1 MEIKRKIEIFIET
14 RRQFVISEPETNVQ
28 ISCPRCQ
35 ETMLAAEQVAAFLG
49 TSRRIIYQFV
59 ETGAVHFVENK
70 TGAVMIC
77 LSSLAAILDGEARKN
92 QIPMPNKAANTD

>member
-1 MEIKRKIEIFIET
+1 MEIKRKTDIFIET

-35 ETMLAAEQVAAFLG
+35 EMMLTAEQAADFFG
-49 TSRRIIYQFV
+49 ISRRIIYQFV
-59 ETGAVHFVENK
+59 ETGAVHFVENE
-70 TGAVMIC
+70 TDAVMIC
-77 LSSLAAILDGEARKN
+77 FSSLAAILDGEARKN